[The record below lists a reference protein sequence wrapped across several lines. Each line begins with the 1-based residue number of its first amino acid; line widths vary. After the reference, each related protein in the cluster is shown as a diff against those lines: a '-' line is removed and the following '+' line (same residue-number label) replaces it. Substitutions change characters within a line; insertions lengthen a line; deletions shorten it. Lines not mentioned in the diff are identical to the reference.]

1 MKNKTFLKIIQP
13 DDWHVH
19 LREGDMM
26 KVVTK
31 FSSRINN
38 RCVVMPN
45 LATPITNSYLARQY
59 KEKLS
64 LITAGLNFTTL
75 LPCYLIDTLDLDDFK
90 LALKE
95 DIFVGAK
102 LYPINV
108 TTNSSFGIS
117 KIDNIFSA
125 LEILEELGKPLLVH
139 GEKVRED
146 INIFDREKYFIDEEL
161 QIIRNRYPSLKI
173 ILEHVSSEYGT
184 DFVKE
189 NKNTAGTITPHHMML
204 TKKDFFYENSINP
217 HHFCMPVV
225 KEESDLIALRKCACS
240 GNKKFFLGTDSAPHH
255 VNLKLNNMS
264 SKPGIFSSPCSLEIY
279 VTIFEEEKSLDNLE
293 SFSSYNG
300 PTFYGLPINTKHIT
314 LKKETWIVP
323 EYTIENNVKIRNFLG
338 GKELNWKVV

>member
-45 LATPITNSYLARQY
+45 LETPITNSHLARQY
-59 KEKLS
+59 KESLS

-75 LPCYLIDTLDLDDFK
+75 LPCYLIDSLDLDDFK
-90 LALKE
+90 IALNE
-95 DIFVGAK
+95 GVFVGAK
-102 LYPINV
+102 LYPINA

-146 INIFDREKYFIDEEL
+146 INLFDREKYFIDEEL

-184 DFVKE
+184 DFVND

-240 GNKKFFLGTDSAPHH
+240 GSKKFFLGTDSAPHH
-255 VNLKLNNMS
+255 VNFKLPNMS
-264 SKPGIFSSPCSLEIY
+264 SRAGIFSSPCSIELY
-279 VTIFEEEKSLDNLE
+279 AKIFEEENSLDNLE

-300 PTFYGLPINTKHIT
+300 PNFYNLPINTEHIELT
-314 LKKETWIVP
+314 KETWVVP
-323 EYTIENNVKIRNFLG
+323 EYTIENNVKIKNFLG
-338 GKELNWKVV
+338 GKELNWKVI

>member
-1 MKNKTFLKIIQP
+1 MKNETLLKIIKP

-19 LREGDMM
+19 LREGNMM
-26 KVVTK
+26 KVVTR

-45 LATPITNSYLARQY
+45 LETPITNSLLARQY
-59 KEKLS
+59 KENLS
-64 LITAGLNFTTL
+64 LLTAGLNFTAL
-75 LPCYLIDTLDLDDFK
+75 LPCYLIDSLDLDDFK

-102 LYPINV
+102 LYPINT

-117 KIDNIFSA
+117 KIDNIFPA

-173 ILEHVSSEYGT
+173 VLEHISSKYGT
-184 DFVKE
+184 DFVNE
-189 NKNTAGTITPHHMML
+189 NDNTAGTITPHHMML
-204 TKKDFFYENSINP
+204 TKKDFFYEDSINP

-225 KEESDLIALRKCACS
+225 KEETDLIALRRCACS
-240 GNKKFFLGTDSAPHH
+240 GNKNFFLGTDSAPHH
-255 VNLKLNNMS
+255 INFKLPNMS
-264 SKPGIFSSPCSLEIY
+264 SRAGIFSSPCSIELY
-279 VTIFEEEKSLDNLE
+279 TKIFEEENSLGNLE
-293 SFSSYNG
+293 SFSSRNG
-300 PTFYGLPINTKHIT
+300 PIFYELPINVEHIVLT
-314 LKKETWIVP
+314 KETWIVP
-323 EYTIENNVKIRNFLG
+323 EYTIENNVKIRNFQG